1 MMFKLLLA
9 SIATAAALV
18 PKANPIL
25 RAGKLRST
33 LSDRIELKGDLL
45 KICTSVKVGNAF
57 PEEVASQ
64 IRACVEKIESESS
77 QESLTHS
84 LKHFDGEW
92 TMLYS
97 TLPAFFKRIA
107 LRDLSAGTIPS
118 EEPLILINCVKQ
130 VVKQTASGVYQY
142 DNLVEF
148 NGGREHAAEPPIAGL
163 HITRGTAEL
172 NAPESAEKTVRF
184 NVAFYENEASPASY
198 WKADSDNFKSLF
210 GFKSEDALLGKYPAA
225 FKSWSDIVYLDEDLR
240 IMRGGKGN
248 IYILTKK

>member
-1 MMFKLLLA
+1 MMIKLLFVSLA
-9 SIATAAALV
+9 SAAAFV

-25 RAGKLRST
+25 RPVKLRST
-33 LSDRIELKGDLL
+33 LHDVRESKGDLL
-45 KICTSVKVGNAF
+45 KICRSVTVGNTM
-57 PEEVASQ
+57 PEELATQ
-64 IRACVEKIESESS
+64 IRGCVEKIESASS
-77 QESLTHS
+77 QQS
-84 LKHFDGEW
+84 LKDSLQHFDGEW

-130 VVKQTASGVYQY
+130 VVKHTESGIYQY

-148 NGGREHAAEPPIAGL
+148 NCGRDHAAEPPIAGL

-198 WKADSDNFKSLF
+198 WKADADNFKKLF
-210 GFKSEDALLGKYPAA
+210 GFKPDDALLGKYPAA